1 MYEKAVYLYE
11 AIIVYL
17 LNVDKRIDDHY
28 QKHLEHYLH
37 ENNITKFLEL
47 NNLTYEN
54 FTMLKESD
62 RPTWVY
68 PSNKS
73 EIFPVINYT
82 LINSTFSAKNAL
94 YNTFEMFESV
104 VNTTI
109 NS

>member
-28 QKHLEHYLH
+28 QKHLENYLH

-54 FTMLKESD
+54 FTKLKESD
-62 RPTWVY
+62 RATWAY

-82 LINSTFSAKNAL
+82 LINSTFNAKNAL
-94 YNTFEMFESV
+94 YNTSDMFESV